1 MRPPRERGGRSRRPD
16 AGPERPHHHRGDH
29 PHHRG
34 RRGRAPR
41 GDVRAAVL
49 ILLGEEPM
57 HGYQLMHAIA
67 DRSGGRWTPSPGA
80 IYPTLS
86 QLEDEG
92 LVTITRESGRKL
104 AALTDQ
110 GRTVLEDEDNPVADP
125 FATGEGEQP
134 VVDLRDLMGQRGG
147 AGRQVARA
155 GTPEQQATA
164 AATLAE
170 ARKSIY
176 LLLAEGPSAPGE

>member
-1 MRPPRERGGRSRRPD
+1 MRPPRERDGRSRRPD

-29 PHHRG
+29 PHRG

-67 DRSGGRWTPSPGA
+67 ERSGGRWTPSPGA

-110 GRTVLEDEDNPVADP
+110 GRAVLADDDNPVADP
-125 FATGEGEQP
+125 FATFEGEQP
-134 VVDLRDLMGQRGG
+134 VADLRDLMGQLGG
-147 AGRQVARA
+147 AVRQVARA
-155 GTPEQQATA
+155 GTPDQQAAA